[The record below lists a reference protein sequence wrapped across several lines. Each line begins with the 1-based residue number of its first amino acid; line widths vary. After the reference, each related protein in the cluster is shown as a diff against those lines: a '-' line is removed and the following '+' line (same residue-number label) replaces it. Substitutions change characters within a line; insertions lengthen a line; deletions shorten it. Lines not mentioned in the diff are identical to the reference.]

1 MNYSFNL
8 KIKKKKEWAGEVGT
22 NIIGKL
28 TAGSLFVLGFG
39 ARCYYRTGLSVST
52 SDDGIPNNRH

>member
-1 MNYSFNL
+1 MGWGGGHQHHL
-8 KIKKKKEWAGEVGT
+8 EAH
-22 NIIGKL
+22 

-52 SDDGIPNNRH
+52 SDDGIPKNRQ